1 MAKMGKEDDKND
13 QNLAISSL
21 SPFLVT
27 WQNCTYLSHVFKRT
41 NGKKHPSYETFLSPS
56 SPAYKEDSVSLQ
68 KKNPELSRTSALALS
83 LPAVILV
90 TFHLG
95 VRGEDLVYFLF

>member
-27 WQNCTYLSHVFKRT
+27 RQKCTHLSHVFKRT
-41 NGKKHPSYETFLSPS
+41 TGKKHPSYETLLSPS
-56 SPAYKEDSVSLQ
+56 SKEDSVSLQ
-68 KKNPELSRTSALALS
+68 KKKNPELSRTSALARS

-95 VRGEDLVYFLF
+95 VRGEDSVYFLS